1 MKLTYFWSSDAARK
15 PFSHKCNEGIEDL
28 PELLRQLK
36 AAGYNVEFVDIT
48 ALTEKERTDS
58 YARVTQPAV
67 YKHYEVRKILGTN
80 RRSAC
85 WFGAEVPALFVIGTD
100 SVGDTYPHRKG
111 DRIST
116 IHDFLMELLA
126 GSPTQPSAL

>member
-15 PFSHKCNEGIEDL
+15 PLRDKCNESIDAL

-36 AAGYNVEFVDIT
+36 AAGYNVEFVDIAT
-48 ALTEKERTDS
+48 LTEKGRYES
-58 YARVTQPAV
+58 YLRVTLPAV
-67 YKHYEVRKILGTN
+67 YKHYEVRKMLGTN

-85 WFGAEVPALFVIGTD
+85 WFGAEVPALFVTGTD

-116 IHDFLMELLA
+116 IHGFLTELLVD
-126 GSPTQPSAL
+126 STQPTAL